1 MTVQGT
7 ILVVDDEVRS
17 QEALRRVLN
26 QDFEVLCAGSAA
38 DAEKLLEGEIVHA
51 ILCDQRMPHESGV
64 SFLKRV
70 RELWPDPVRMIISGY
85 SDSEDIIAGLNE
97 AGIYQYITKPWQ
109 PERLVDTV
117 KEAVQLAAALE
128 NVLPVPVTIVSSEIF

>member
-1 MTVQGT
+1 MSLQGNDQGNDQGNVQGT

-17 QEALRRVLN
+17 QEALRRVLKE
-26 QDFEVLCAGSAA
+26 DFEVLCAGNAA

-70 RELWPDPVRMIISGY
+70 RELW
-85 SDSEDIIAGLNE
+85 
-97 AGIYQYITKPWQ
+97 
-109 PERLVDTV
+109 LVFFTV
-117 KEAVQLAAALE
+117 
-128 NVLPVPVTIVSSEIF
+128 SH